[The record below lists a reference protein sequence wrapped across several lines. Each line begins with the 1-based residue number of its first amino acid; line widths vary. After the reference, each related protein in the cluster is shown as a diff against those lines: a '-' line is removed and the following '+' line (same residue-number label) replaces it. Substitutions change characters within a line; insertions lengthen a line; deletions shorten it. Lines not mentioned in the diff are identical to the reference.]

1 MGVRITARILLDGA
15 RFTENVDLSGVTFA
29 SEVSFAKSEFDGDAV
44 FGDAVFQ
51 QHADFDDVTFGA
63 GARFTRAIFEDHA
76 GFQNARFRGHA
87 RFDIAR
93 FRSYADFEHAVFSG
107 DANLAGATF
116 QLARRIGPMRVH
128 ENLVLDESV
137 FDERVHI
144 DVAARGVSAHQTVFA
159 DGAHMRV
166 RWAEIALDGADFAR
180 SSTLTGAV
188 GSWPNAL
195 DLSDHHT
202 SDARQAPLTPRPRL
216 LTLRGAQVG
225 ALALSNIDLNACRFF
240 GAHDLHSL
248 RIDSSCTWPRTPTGR
263 FLRIR
268 YRDRETLAEEQHWR
282 EWTDPESE
290 APEWLLEREGDAG
303 LEPMQIAG
311 LYRAL
316 RNALEDAR
324 DQAGAGDL
332 YFGEMDMRRR
342 ARPTCNRNQLRT
354 QCDRGVLFGYWLLS
368 AYGLKATRALA
379 ALAIV
384 ILTASCAMR
393 AWGIAPPPTISQ
405 AIIYSTQS
413 MSSLFRSAT
422 TPPHTHVT
430 ETGEVIETAL
440 RIVGPILI
448 ALALLALRAR
458 VKR

>member
-1 MGVRITARILLDGA
+1 
-15 RFTENVDLSGVTFA
+15 VDLSGVTFA
-29 SEVSFAKSEFDGDAV
+29 SEVSFAKAEFDGDAV

-63 GARFTRAIFEDHA
+63 AARFTRAIFEDHA

-116 QLARRIGPMRVH
+116 QLARRIGPMLVH

-225 ALALSNIDLNACRFF
+225 ALALSNIDLSTCRFF

-248 RIDSSCTWPRTPTGR
+248 RIDSSCIWPRTPTGG
-263 FLRIR
+263 FLR

-290 APEWLLEREGDAG
+290 APEWLLEREGDPG

-316 RNALEDAR
+316 RNALEDTR

-342 ARPTCNRNQLRT
+342 ARPTCNRNQLRA

-405 AIIYSTQS
+405 AIIYSAQS
-413 MSSLFRSAT
+413 TSSLFRSAT

-430 ETGEVIETAL
+430 ETGEVIETVL

-448 ALALLALRAR
+448 ALALLALRGR